1 MKTETCK
8 INELLASSMKYII
21 PLTGINILLLL
32 QGIYGN
38 TYLSAFDSIDGFRLI
53 IAKIG
58 ILLGTILIMLV
69 IYLLFRRNLEIRR
82 RFLHLSITGFL
93 FLIVVILFLEAIV
106 SIFLVYQIN
115 PQIDMKQHF
124 SNFLELARPILFVL
138 IQLDL
143 VFFPIFMECCRRNYY
158 L

>member
-38 TYLSAFDSIDGFRLI
+38 TFLSAFDSIDGFRLI

-93 FLIVVILFLEAIV
+93 FLIVLILFLEGIA